1 MSSAKPNKFKISHT
15 RSNLPMAS
23 SSAPSSSSKRNQ
35 VRDAAKV
42 GLEIVANISEGSDV
56 LAPLKAACRT
66 TKSILDVVQSIESN
80 QEGWND
86 LKRRIRKYISVL
98 EDQVTVFE
106 KYPPADRAIDEAF
119 SQPLVHYI
127 EFLETTHDALI
138 DRARGSLKRI
148 SKVKIDAEEII
159 NLNRDVE
166 DRHSQFMGALNI
178 FNALCVQVIR
188 RKVDAAIILQLPE
201 VKFSASSVHSTC
213 LKETREAVLQTIW
226 HWANDNISEKPI
238 FWLCDI
244 AGSGKSTVAMSAVES
259 WSRQGLLGGRFFF
272 SISSSEGSTTEKFC
286 STVARDLAHYI
297 PELAPHIAGA
307 VNQYPSFMRS
317 SLEEQ
322 FQTLITHP
330 VRHWQGHV
338 ILVIDALDECK
349 SASQRRELADT
360 LSIAVQECKNLKIF
374 MTSRPDPIIQAAL
387 GSRSIK
393 AKLEDRLHDVKHRDN
408 IDDVAIYVH
417 RSLGGVLPE
426 DKRQR
431 LVEKANGLFIW
442 ASTACRIL
450 NDKTS
455 LSSPE
460 SMYNRLISVDH
471 GGAID
476 DLYSLIFERTNPEYR
491 EVMYQM
497 LALLL
502 AAFEPLTV
510 DDLDDILKHIGIEGS
525 AKALLQ
531 NLGSVLIEDTSTKL
545 IQFRHP
551 TFVEYLRRCSIT
563 PTVDSPHRVLVNLAN
578 AHGQVASWCF
588 KCFKSPTEGLKFNV
602 CQIESSFYL
611 NREIPNLEAKIS
623 DFISRRLRYAG
634 SHWLFHIA
642 ETDGNWQSD
651 LKDLLQNAIQVPY
664 ALYWMEILSLI
675 GGVRRAIASLQVVTA
690 LTGLEEGIKGR
701 IDELRR
707 FLIAFSVPIQDSV
720 PHIYLSALPFSPR
733 KSQIH
738 IEGVKKYP
746 NTLTVTQGLEDMY
759 PGITRTLRGHQSR
772 VNAVAFSPDSAR
784 VISGSHDKTIRV
796 WDVATG
802 QPLGEPLRGHEDSVL
817 AVAFSPDGSLIA
829 SCSKDLTIRLWNSAT
844 CQSLGEPLRGHK
856 SWVLTVSFSP
866 DGSKIVS
873 GSHDKTI
880 RLWDAA
886 TGQPLREPFQ
896 GHRDSVSAIGFSP
909 DGSQIISGSW
919 DETIRLWDASTGQPL
934 GEPLRG
940 HEDLVLAVAFSPEGS
955 RILSGSNDKTIKV
968 WDAASGQPLGEPL
981 RGHDNSV
988 KAIAFS
994 LDGSRFVSG
1003 SYDTTIRLWDAT
1015 TGQPLGEPLRGHKS
1029 SVNAVAFSPDGSQIV
1044 SGSDDKTIRLWDAV
1058 TGQPM
1063 GRSFGGY
1070 EASVTAVSS
1079 LPGGS
1084 GMFSRFFS
1092 NTMQLWDLFARNPLA
1107 EPFRGHKDL
1116 IWAVAFSPDG
1126 SRIISGSEDKTIQ
1139 VWDAAT
1145 GKTLGKPLRGHD
1157 DSVKAI
1163 AFSLDGSRIVSC
1175 SKDLTIRHWDV
1186 VSGQL
1191 LGEPLRG
1198 PALPVWAAGFSLDGS
1213 RIVSGSGDHTLR
1225 LWDAATGQQLG
1236 APLRGHK
1243 SSVRTVA
1250 FSADGSRIVSGSDDK
1265 TIRLWDAVTGQPLGE
1280 PLQGHESE
1288 VYAVAFSPDGSQI
1301 VSGSTD
1307 RTIRLWDAATGEP
1320 LGQPFWGHNGWV
1332 SAVAFSP
1339 DGSRIVSGSN
1349 DKTIC
1354 QWLVNT
1360 DANKLDQ
1367 GRGSTP
1373 PDVEGDSQG
1382 TRLEDLVPGFKH
1394 CTLLK
1399 DGWVRSS
1406 GKHLFWVPPDNRE
1419 GLQNPRLLLTMPR
1432 RNQDPATQLDFT
1444 HFQYGHSWI
1453 NAQNDPGR

>member
-1 MSSAKPNKFKISHT
+1 
-15 RSNLPMAS
+15 MAS

-844 CQSLGEPLRGHK
+844 Y
-856 SWVLTVSFSP
+856 
-866 DGSKIVS
+866 
-873 GSHDKTI
+873 
-880 RLWDAA
+880 
-886 TGQPLREPFQ
+886 
-896 GHRDSVSAIGFSP
+896 
-909 DGSQIISGSW
+909 GSQ
-919 DETIRLWDASTGQPL
+919 
-934 GEPLRG
+934 
-940 HEDLVLAVAFSPEGS
+940 
-955 RILSGSNDKTIKV
+955 
-968 WDAASGQPLGEPL
+968 
-981 RGHDNSV
+981 
-988 KAIAFS
+988 
-994 LDGSRFVSG
+994 
-1003 SYDTTIRLWDAT
+1003 
-1015 TGQPLGEPLRGHKS
+1015 
-1029 SVNAVAFSPDGSQIV
+1029 
-1044 SGSDDKTIRLWDAV
+1044 
-1058 TGQPM
+1058 
-1063 GRSFGGY
+1063 
-1070 EASVTAVSS
+1070 
-1079 LPGGS
+1079 
-1084 GMFSRFFS
+1084 
-1092 NTMQLWDLFARNPLA
+1092 
-1107 EPFRGHKDL
+1107 
-1116 IWAVAFSPDG
+1116 
-1126 SRIISGSEDKTIQ
+1126 
-1139 VWDAAT
+1139 
-1145 GKTLGKPLRGHD
+1145 
-1157 DSVKAI
+1157 
-1163 AFSLDGSRIVSC
+1163 
-1175 SKDLTIRHWDV
+1175 
-1186 VSGQL
+1186 
-1191 LGEPLRG
+1191 
-1198 PALPVWAAGFSLDGS
+1198 
-1213 RIVSGSGDHTLR
+1213 
-1225 LWDAATGQQLG
+1225 
-1236 APLRGHK
+1236 
-1243 SSVRTVA
+1243 
-1250 FSADGSRIVSGSDDK
+1250 IVSGSDDK